1 MVARIEAAQAAGVL
15 VDSIAPIDVF
25 SLVIGMASA
34 WAQSSLT
41 ITATADEPEAVH
53 ATRRAAL
60 AAAVRASFCR

>member
-1 MVARIEAAQAAGVL
+1 
-15 VDSIAPIDVF
+15 
-25 SLVIGMASA
+25 MASA

-53 ATRRAAL
+53 APRRAAL